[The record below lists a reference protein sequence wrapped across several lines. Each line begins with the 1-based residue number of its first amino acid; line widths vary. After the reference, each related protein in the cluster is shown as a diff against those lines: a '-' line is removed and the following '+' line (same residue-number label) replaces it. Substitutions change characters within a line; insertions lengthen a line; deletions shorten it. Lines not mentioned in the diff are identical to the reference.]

1 MTYFI
6 IFFII
11 SVVLNIFF
19 IFYLGW
25 LLRNFTTLSDNV
37 QGLIETTQTFSDHLG
52 AVYELETFYGDETLG
67 NLLTHA
73 KQVSEE
79 IKQYKEIYT
88 LTHDEEEVEDIFYG
102 TEAGAETEEEN
113 EKEEE

>member
-37 QGLIETTQTFSDHLG
+37 QSLIETTQTFSDHLG
-52 AVYELETFYGDETLG
+52 AVNELETFYGDETLQ

-73 KQVSEE
+73 KQVAED

-88 LTHDEEEVEDIFYG
+88 LTHDEEE
-102 TEAGAETEEEN
+102 
-113 EKEEE
+113 